1 MTTVMISQPMYF
13 PWVGFIAQMALA
25 DIMIWLDDVQF
36 SKGSFTNRIQVK
48 TAAGPKWMS
57 IPLKDKGSK
66 ILIRDIEMI
75 DDTTPKRHKD
85 FLYNTFNKAT
95 YVAEMLQTFED
106 VWMPKGLLVNN
117 LIDSAEGLAD
127 AIGLSD
133 RQTFRASELSVD
145 GYGSQRVLNLV
156 KAVSGDT
163 YLTGHGAIRYL
174 DHPSFNRSGIDVLY
188 MDYAP
193 KPWLQ
198 DHGVFTPYVSALDLI
213 AHVPVDLRYDYLAPQ
228 TMAWQTFLE
237 QN

>member
-25 DIMIWLDDVQF
+25 DVMIWLDDVQF

-95 YVAEMLQTFED
+95 YV
-106 VWMPKGLLVNN
+106 
-117 LIDSAEGLAD
+117 
-127 AIGLSD
+127 
-133 RQTFRASELSVD
+133 
-145 GYGSQRVLNLV
+145 
-156 KAVSGDT
+156 
-163 YLTGHGAIRYL
+163 
-174 DHPSFNRSGIDVLY
+174 
-188 MDYAP
+188 
-193 KPWLQ
+193 
-198 DHGVFTPYVSALDLI
+198 
-213 AHVPVDLRYDYLAPQ
+213 
-228 TMAWQTFLE
+228 
-237 QN
+237 